1 MHCILEKLHSIE
13 KNEQEQSRVYH
24 RHFTA
29 VDACRDLICL
39 LACSR
44 DYFFTP
50 RTASFVALA
59 TRNLTPVLAGILVFL
74 LRLGVES
81 RPRFSFLFHQLPK
94 TWQYEFA
101 GLFDLFVCQR
111 AECIE

>member
-29 VDACRDLICL
+29 VDACQDLICF

-44 DYFFTP
+44 DYFFTT
-50 RTASFVALA
+50 RTVSFATLA
-59 TRNLTPVLAGILVFL
+59 TRNFSTVLAGILMFCCV
-74 LRLGVES
+74 LGFKPM
-81 RPRFSFLFHQLPK
+81 RAFLFCFTSLPK
-94 TWQYEFA
+94 PGRTNS
-101 GLFDLFVCQR
+101 LVVL
-111 AECIE
+111 